1 MVSMRARVGS
11 HQSSQIQ
18 ILFPVLTRDL
28 KSLSKTNLAANILP
42 CKKKKKS
49 QFDSH
54 KAQNFSI
61 WIRLSS
67 KGLYISLK
75 SGPRSFSLH
84 RMAYKPKVIT
94 SWNGLKS
101 PKLPTTWNELKARK
115 SIP

>member
-1 MVSMRARVGS
+1 MFSMRARVGS

-28 KSLSKTNLAANILP
+28 KPLSKTNLAANILP
-42 CKKKKKS
+42 CKKKKK

-84 RMAYKPKVIT
+84 RMA
-94 SWNGLKS
+94 
-101 PKLPTTWNELKARK
+101 
-115 SIP
+115 